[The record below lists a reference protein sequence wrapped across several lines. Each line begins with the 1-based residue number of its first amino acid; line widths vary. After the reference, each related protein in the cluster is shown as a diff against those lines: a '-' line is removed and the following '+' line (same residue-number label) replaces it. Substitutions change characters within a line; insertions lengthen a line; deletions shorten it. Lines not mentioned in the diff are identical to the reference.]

1 MKYIVKK
8 KASDEIRRFYKN
20 VSKKYKNTY
29 SLSLMIKNIN
39 DAMDAI
45 LSIENGLIR
54 KTPTIKRWDGLY
66 MATYSV
72 KNKSRWNFAYR
83 IEGDTIYVE
92 DACHAQ
98 NMNESLDTANF
109 IENYYNIFRML
120 LMQ

>member
-1 MKYIVKK
+1 MNYIVKK
-8 KASDEIRRFYKN
+8 KASDKIRRFYQN

-29 SLSLMIKNIN
+29 SHSQMLQNMN
-39 DAMDAI
+39 DALDAI

-54 KTPTIKRWDGLY
+54 RTPTIKRWEGLY

-83 IEGDTIYVE
+83 IDGDTIYVE

-98 NMNESLDTANF
+98 NMKEDINIEDI
-109 IENYYNIFRML
+109 IENYYNVLRSL
-120 LMQ
+120 LI